1 MRNYKCSIMK
11 FLFSSIIFGSTFF
24 FSPVALGEE
33 LEKIA
38 ETDFLSIIN
47 SCLFIK
53 APPLE
58 AKGFS

>member
-1 MRNYKCSIMK
+1 MCNYKCSIMK

-24 FSPVALGEE
+24 LSPVALGEE

-38 ETDFLSIIN
+38 ETDFVSIIN
-47 SCLFIK
+47 LWLLIK

-58 AKGFS
+58 A